1 MLTLG
6 AVAFVLGKSLDY
18 RAVGAGNFPRLFN
31 RLTFVFKPEGA
42 AMTYSELEAILIEEI
57 LKAGNLP
64 AQAVSGPL
72 ERNSAASGDNLF
84 GSFNKDS
91 KKLKGFISDAFK
103 VFTKFLP
110 ELSAIHFI

>member
-1 MLTLG
+1 MGT
-6 AVAFVLGKSLDY
+6 
-18 RAVGAGNFPRLFN
+18 GNFPRLLD
-31 RLTFVFKPEGA
+31 RLAFVFKPEGA
-42 AMTYSELEAILIEEI
+42 AMTNSELEAILIEKV

-72 ERNSAASGDNLF
+72 KRNSAASGDNLF

-110 ELSAIHFI
+110 ELFAIHFI